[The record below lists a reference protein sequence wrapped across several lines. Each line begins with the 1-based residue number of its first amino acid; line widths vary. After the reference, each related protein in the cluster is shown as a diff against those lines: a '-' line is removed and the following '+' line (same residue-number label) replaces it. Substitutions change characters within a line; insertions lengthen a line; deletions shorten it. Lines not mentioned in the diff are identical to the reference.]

1 MRFTVAQARA
11 ARSFLAAGNRGV
23 VELCPGGSEGR
34 LEWLAHPAMLG
45 GLLSRPTLRA
55 VLVGPGFISVSL
67 TEEPPEGWDALQGEL
82 EAALGASLAG
92 AGAAQDG
99 QAGTDDAIFT
109 EDDGVAEED
118 LPLQQRVE
126 RLLDRKVRPNLHSDG
141 GDVEVRGVSPS
152 GVVRLR
158 LLGSCRSCPSSTVT
172 LKFSI
177 SNLLRHEFP
186 GEVTA
191 VEQVFDKGDTVE
203 AKGEGWT
210 G

>member
-1 MRFTVAQARA
+1 MRFTAAQTRA

-23 VELCPGGSEGR
+23 VELVPGGKEER
-34 LEWLAHPAMLG
+34 LEWLAHPEMLG
-45 GLLSRPTLRA
+45 RLLSRPTLRA
-55 VLVGPGFISVSL
+55 ALVGPGFISVSL
-67 TEEPPEGWDALQGEL
+67 TKEPPEGWDALQGEL
-82 EAALGASLAG
+82 EAALGAALAG
-92 AGAAQDG
+92 AGAAQVTVTP
-99 QAGTDDAIFT
+99 TDDA
-109 EDDGVAEED
+109 GVAEED
-118 LPLQQRVE
+118 GDEGDLPLERRVE
-126 RLLDRKVRPNLHSDG
+126 RLLDRNVRPNLHSDG
-141 GDVEVRGVSPS
+141 GDVEVRGVSAG

-191 VEQVFDKGDTVE
+191 VEQVFDEGDTVE